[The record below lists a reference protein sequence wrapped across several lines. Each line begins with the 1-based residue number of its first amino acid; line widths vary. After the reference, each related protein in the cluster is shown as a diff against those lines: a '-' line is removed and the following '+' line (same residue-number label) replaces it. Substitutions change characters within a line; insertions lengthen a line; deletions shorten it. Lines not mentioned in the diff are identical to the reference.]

1 MCPSAHL
8 AVHLYQDSLK
18 SIQPTAN
25 QLRRG
30 ANIIIKDYVGNNA
43 ARKCTRR
50 KLNSYGYLA
59 GHCGVVNSEENM
71 NRMKE
76 QLVMADSVSEI
87 HRKEAEDKVLEKL
100 EKNKL
105 NDEKAPVAIW
115 KLEDKGREVVKIT
128 VAEIEPILF
137 SVYNITMDGSK
148 LRKDDCVSA
157 LEKEMATNIIKYE
170 CFVRNLE
177 TVPASEG
184 TLIVCGDS
192 CAESVDA

>member
-1 MCPSAHL
+1 
-8 AVHLYQDSLK
+8 
-18 SIQPTAN
+18 
-25 QLRRG
+25 
-30 ANIIIKDYVGNNA
+30 
-43 ARKCTRR
+43 
-50 KLNSYGYLA
+50 
-59 GHCGVVNSEENM
+59 
-71 NRMKE
+71 MKE

-105 NDEKAPVAIW
+105 NDEKAPVAVL

-128 VAEIEPILF
+128 MAEIESILF

-148 LRKDDCVSA
+148 LRKADYVSA

-170 CFVRNLE
+170 SFVRNLK

-184 TLIVCGDS
+184 PVIVCGDS
-192 CAESVDA
+192 CAESEDA